1 MIFAWE
7 FTEDLL
13 KPLGKFGG
21 FFMLILGIM
30 WIIYAVYE
38 TSRRESFKKR
48 KVEDWNFDITKF
60 LKALTYV
67 GFIVGL
73 LCLICGASGLLFDIP
88 PSVAYETTTESG
100 RNLFTSILLIVF
112 GILTFVKPANDL
124 PLASLIGVLAASAVV
139 VTKDP
144 EYGQNLDFHRA
155 MQYTK
160 NRMST
165 RIIKGRDFYKFLD
178 RTGELDAVY
187 CVGNTP
193 NILVAAATSVKT
205 GINELEIANAL
216 ATTQVTKAKT
226 VEVLIPAGCE
236 VVLEGRVFMKDRA
249 DEGPFIDLTET
260 YDVIREE
267 PVFEVKKITHR
278 KDPIWQALI
287 PGALEHKVLMG
298 MPREPTIFK
307 TVNEAGVKCIDVNVN
322 PGGSSWLHAIVKI
335 DKKEED
341 DGKKA
346 IHAAF
351 QGHRSC
357 KHVFVVDKDINIYD
371 PLEVE
376 WSMATRFQ
384 AERDLV
390 DIGKE
395 PGSSLDPSAEPG
407 TKLTNKIGFDF
418 TAPLKTKGKSFAR
431 AEFPQVDLRDYTEV

>member
-1 MIFAWE
+1 MYFREYLNELI
-7 FTEDLL
+7 
-13 KPLGKFGG
+13 KSGK
-21 FFMLILGIM
+21 ITRIKKEVS
-30 WIIYAVYE
+30 IDIEAAAV
-38 TSRRESFKKR
+38 
-48 KVEDWNFDITKF
+48 
-60 LKALTYV
+60 LKAAEPTP
-67 GFIVGL
+67 
-73 LCLICGASGLLFDIP
+73 LLFENVKGYSDFQVAGNVFCTKESIADYFKITTADLIP
-88 PSVAYETTTESG
+88 QLTAAIDDRSPPEEISG
-100 RNLFTSILLIVF
+100 APCHEVIMDAVNLDKLPILKHNERDGGRYI
-112 GILTFVKPANDL
+112 
-124 PLASLIGVLAASAVV
+124 SSAVV

-144 EYGQNLDFHRA
+144 EFGQNLDFHRA
-155 MQYTK
+155 MQFTE

-165 RIIKGRDFYKFLD
+165 RIIKGRDFYKFLE
-178 RTGELDAVY
+178 RSGEVEAAY

-216 ATTQVTKAKT
+216 AKTEVTKAHS
-226 VEVLIPAGCE
+226 VDLLIPAGCE

-249 DEGPFIDLTET
+249 EEGPFIDLTET
-260 YDVIREE
+260 YDITRDE
-267 PVFEVKKITHR
+267 PVFEVKTITHR
-278 KDPIWQALI
+278 KNPVWQALV

-307 TVNEAGVKCIDVNVN
+307 SVNEAGVKCLDVNVN

-335 DKKEED
+335 DKQKEE

-346 IHAAF
+346 IQAAF
-351 QGHRSC
+351 AGHRSC
-357 KHVFVVDKDINIYD
+357 KHVFVVDKDIDIYN

-407 TKLTNKIGFDF
+407 TKITNKIGFDF
-418 TAPLKTKGKSFAR
+418 TAPLVTKGKSFAR
-431 AEFPQVDLRDYTEV
+431 AEFPKVDLNDYM

>member
-1 MIFAWE
+1 MDF
-7 FTEDLL
+7 
-13 KPLGKFGG
+13 
-21 FFMLILGIM
+21 
-30 WIIYAVYE
+30 
-38 TSRRESFKKR
+38 REYFNQLEK
-48 KVEDWNFDITKF
+48 DAAITKVKKEVSIDIEAAAV
-60 LKALTYV
+60 LKTAEPTP
-67 GFIVGL
+67 I
-73 LCLICGASGLLFDIP
+73 LFETVKGYPDFR
-88 PSVAYETTTESG
+88 VAGNMFSTKI
-100 RNLFTSILLIVF
+100 SIADYF
-112 GILTFVKPANDL
+112 GIPTDQLIPKLTEAIENRSPPEVISGAPCQEIKMDQVDVGKL
-124 PLASLIGVLAASAVV
+124 PILKHNERDGGRYISSAVV

-155 MQYTK
+155 MEFAP

-165 RIIKGRDFYKFLD
+165 RIIKGRDFYKFLE
-178 RTGELDAVY
+178 RTGEVDVAY

-216 ATTQVTKAKT
+216 APTQVTKATTKDL
-226 VEVLIPAGCE
+226 LIPAGSE

-260 YDVIREE
+260 YDIIRDE
-267 PVFEVKKITHR
+267 PVFEVQKITYR
-278 KDPIWQALI
+278 KNPIWQALI

-298 MPREPTIFK
+298 MPREPTIYK

-335 DKKEED
+335 DKQKEED
-341 DGKKA
+341 GKTA
-346 IHAAF
+346 IQAAF
-351 QGHRSC
+351 EGHRSC
-357 KHVFVVDKDINIYD
+357 KHVFVVDKDINIYE

-407 TKLTNKIGFDF
+407 TKITNKIGFDL
-418 TAPLKTKGKSFAR
+418 TAPLVTKGKSFAK
-431 AEFPQVDLRDYTEV
+431 AEFPEVNLKDYIAE

>member
-1 MIFAWE
+1 MDF
-7 FTEDLL
+7 
-13 KPLGKFGG
+13 
-21 FFMLILGIM
+21 
-30 WIIYAVYE
+30 
-38 TSRRESFKKR
+38 REYMNQLEKKGA
-48 KVEDWNFDITKF
+48 ITKIEKEVSIDIETAAV
-60 LKALTYV
+60 LKTAEPTP
-67 GFIVGL
+67 
-73 LCLICGASGLLFDIP
+73 LLFENVKGYP
-88 PSVAYETTTESG
+88 NYRVAGNIFSTK
-100 RNLFTSILLIVF
+100 TSIADYF
-112 GILTFVKPANDL
+112 GITTDQLIPRLTEAIDKRSLPEVIDNAPCHEINLDKVDL
-124 PLASLIGVLAASAVV
+124 DELPILKHNERDGGRYISSAVV

-165 RIIKGRDFYKFLD
+165 RIIKGRDFYKFLE
-178 RTGELDAVY
+178 RTGEVDAVY

-216 ATTQVTKAKT
+216 ASTQVTKAKT
-226 VEVLIPAGCE
+226 KDVLIPAGCE

-260 YDVIREE
+260 YDVIRDE
-267 PVFEVKKITHR
+267 PVFEVEKITHR
-278 KDPIWQALI
+278 KNPIWQALI

-307 TVNEAGVKCIDVNVN
+307 TVNEAGVTCIDVNVN

-335 DKKEED
+335 DKKEEE

-407 TKLTNKIGFDF
+407 TKITNKIGFDL

-431 AEFPQVDLRDYTEV
+431 AEFPKVDLRDYTEV

>member
-1 MIFAWE
+1 MDF
-7 FTEDLL
+7 
-13 KPLGKFGG
+13 
-21 FFMLILGIM
+21 
-30 WIIYAVYE
+30 
-38 TSRRESFKKR
+38 REYVTQLEKK
-48 KVEDWNFDITKF
+48 NGITKIKKNVDIDIEAAAV
-60 LKALTYV
+60 LKTAEPTP
-67 GFIVGL
+67 I
-73 LCLICGASGLLFDIP
+73 LFENVKGYPDFR
-88 PSVAYETTTESG
+88 VAGNIFSTKI
-100 RNLFTSILLIVF
+100 SIADYF
-112 GILTFVKPANDL
+112 GISTDQLIPKLTEAIDNRSPPEEVTSAPCQEVVMEQVDL
-124 PLASLIGVLAASAVV
+124 DKLPILKHNERDGGRYISSAVV

-155 MQYTK
+155 MQFSK

-165 RIIKGRDFYKFLD
+165 RIIKGRDFYKFLE
-178 RTGELDAVY
+178 RTGEVDAVY

-193 NILVAAATSVKT
+193 NVLVAAATSVKT

-216 ATTQVTKAKT
+216 APTQVVKAKS
-226 VEVLIPAGCE
+226 VDVLIPAGCE
-236 VVLEGRVFMKDRA
+236 VVLEGRVFMKDRS

-260 YDVIREE
+260 YDVIRDE
-267 PVFEVKKITHR
+267 PVFEVKNITHR
-278 KDPIWQALI
+278 KNPIWQALI

-307 TVNEAGVKCIDVNVN
+307 TVNEAGVTCIDVNVN

-335 DKKEED
+335 DKKQEED
-341 DGKKA
+341 GKTA

-371 PLEVE
+371 PLDVE

-407 TKLTNKIGFDF
+407 TKLTNKIGFDL

-431 AEFPQVDLRDYTEV
+431 AEFPKVDLKDYLDE

>member
-1 MIFAWE
+1 MDF
-7 FTEDLL
+7 
-13 KPLGKFGG
+13 
-21 FFMLILGIM
+21 
-30 WIIYAVYE
+30 
-38 TSRRESFKKR
+38 REYMNQLEKKGA
-48 KVEDWNFDITKF
+48 ITKIEKEVSIDIETAAV
-60 LKALTYV
+60 LKTAEPTP
-67 GFIVGL
+67 
-73 LCLICGASGLLFDIP
+73 LLFENVKGYP
-88 PSVAYETTTESG
+88 NYRVAGNIFSTKI
-100 RNLFTSILLIVF
+100 SIADYF
-112 GILTFVKPANDL
+112 GITTDQLIPRLTEAIDKRSLPEVIDNAPCQEIIMEKVDL
-124 PLASLIGVLAASAVV
+124 DELPILKHNERDGGRYISSAVV

-165 RIIKGRDFYKFLD
+165 RIIKGRDFYKFLEI
-178 RTGELDAVY
+178 TGEVDAVY
-187 CVGNTP
+187 CVSNTP

-216 ATTQVTKAKT
+216 APTQVTKAKT
-226 VEVLIPAGCE
+226 KDVLIPAGCE

-260 YDVIREE
+260 YDVIRDE
-267 PVFEVKKITHR
+267 PVFEVEKITHR
-278 KDPIWQALI
+278 KNPIWQALI

-307 TVNEAGVKCIDVNVN
+307 TVNEAGVTCIDVNVN

-335 DKKEED
+335 DKKEEE

-407 TKLTNKIGFDF
+407 TKITNKIGFDL

-431 AEFPQVDLRDYTEV
+431 AEFPKVDLRDYTEV

>member
-1 MIFAWE
+1 MDF
-7 FTEDLL
+7 
-13 KPLGKFGG
+13 
-21 FFMLILGIM
+21 
-30 WIIYAVYE
+30 
-38 TSRRESFKKR
+38 REYITQLENK
-48 KVEDWNFDITKF
+48 NGITKIKKAVDIDIEAAAV
-60 LKALTYV
+60 LKTAEPTP
-67 GFIVGL
+67 I
-73 LCLICGASGLLFDIP
+73 LFENVKGYSDFR
-88 PSVAYETTTESG
+88 VAGNIFSTKI
-100 RNLFTSILLIVF
+100 SIADYF
-112 GILTFVKPANDL
+112 GISTAELIPKLTSAIDNRSL
-124 PLASLIGVLAASAVV
+124 PEEVTSAPCQEVVMESVNLDKLPILKHNERDGGRYISSAVV

-155 MQYTK
+155 MQFSSD
-160 NRMST
+160 RMST
-165 RIIKGRDFYKFLD
+165 RIIKGRDFYKFLE
-178 RTGELDAVY
+178 RTGEVDAVY

-193 NILVAAATSVKT
+193 NVLVAAATSVKT

-216 ATTQVTKAKT
+216 APTQIVKAKSID
-226 VEVLIPAGCE
+226 VLIPAGCE
-236 VVLEGRVFMKDRA
+236 VVLEGRVFMQDRS

-260 YDVIREE
+260 YDVVREE
-267 PVFEVKKITHR
+267 PVFEVRRITHR

-307 TVNEAGVKCIDVNVN
+307 TVNEAGVTCIDVNVN

-407 TKLTNKIGFDF
+407 TKMTNKVGFDL
-418 TAPLKTKGKSFAR
+418 TAPLKTAGKSFGR
-431 AEFPQVDLRDYTEV
+431 AKFPAVDLKDYFED

>member
-1 MIFAWE
+1 MDF
-7 FTEDLL
+7 
-13 KPLGKFGG
+13 
-21 FFMLILGIM
+21 
-30 WIIYAVYE
+30 
-38 TSRRESFKKR
+38 REYINQLEEKGA
-48 KVEDWNFDITKF
+48 ITKIVKEVNIDIETAAV
-60 LKALTYV
+60 LKTAEPTP
-67 GFIVGL
+67 
-73 LCLICGASGLLFDIP
+73 LLFENVKGYP
-88 PSVAYETTTESG
+88 NYRVAGNIFSTKI
-100 RNLFTSILLIVF
+100 SIADYF
-112 GILTFVKPANDL
+112 GISTDQLIPRLTEAIDKRSMPEIIDNAPCQDAVMDQVNLDDL
-124 PLASLIGVLAASAVV
+124 PILKHNERDGGRYISSAVV

-155 MQYTK
+155 MQYSK

-165 RIIKGRDFYKFLD
+165 RIIKGRDFYKFLE
-178 RTGELDAVY
+178 RTGEVDAVY

-226 VEVLIPAGCE
+226 VDVLIPAGCE

-260 YDVIREE
+260 YDIIREE

-335 DKKEED
+335 DKREED

-346 IHAAF
+346 IQAAF

>member
-1 MIFAWE
+1 MEFA
-7 FTEDLL
+7 
-13 KPLGKFGG
+13 P
-21 FFMLILGIM
+21 
-30 WIIYAVYE
+30 
-38 TSRRESFKKR
+38 
-48 KVEDWNFDITKF
+48 
-60 LKALTYV
+60 
-67 GFIVGL
+67 
-73 LCLICGASGLLFDIP
+73 
-88 PSVAYETTTESG
+88 
-100 RNLFTSILLIVF
+100 
-112 GILTFVKPANDL
+112 
-124 PLASLIGVLAASAVV
+124 
-139 VTKDP
+139 
-144 EYGQNLDFHRA
+144 
-155 MQYTK
+155 

-165 RIIKGRDFYKFLD
+165 RIIKGRDFYKFLE
-178 RTGELDAVY
+178 RTGEVDVAY

-216 ATTQVTKAKT
+216 APTQVTKATTKDL
-226 VEVLIPAGCE
+226 LIPAGSE

-260 YDVIREE
+260 YDIVRDE
-267 PVFEVKKITHR
+267 PVFEVQKITYR
-278 KDPIWQALI
+278 KNPIWQALI

-298 MPREPTIFK
+298 MPREPTIYKTVNEAGVKCIDVNVNPGYK

-335 DKKEED
+335 DKQKEED
-341 DGKKA
+341 GKTA
-346 IHAAF
+346 IQAAF

-357 KHVFVVDKDINIYD
+357 KHVFVVDKDINIYE

-407 TKLTNKIGFDF
+407 TKITNKIGFDL
-418 TAPLKTKGKSFAR
+418 TAPLVTKGKSFAK
-431 AEFPQVDLRDYTEV
+431 AEFPEVNLKDYIAE

>member
-1 MIFAWE
+1 MDFREYINQLEKKGAITKIVKEVSIDIETAAVLKTAEPTPLLFENVKGYPNYRVAGNIFSTKISIADY
-7 FTEDLL
+7 FGISTDLL
-13 KPLGKFGG
+13 IPRLTEAIDKRSMPEVIDNAPCQEIIKDKVDLDELPILKHNERDGG
-21 FFMLILGIM
+21 RYI
-30 WIIYAVYE
+30 
-38 TSRRESFKKR
+38 S
-48 KVEDWNFDITKF
+48 
-60 LKALTYV
+60 
-67 GFIVGL
+67 
-73 LCLICGASGLLFDIP
+73 
-88 PSVAYETTTESG
+88 
-100 RNLFTSILLIVF
+100 
-112 GILTFVKPANDL
+112 
-124 PLASLIGVLAASAVV
+124 SAVV

-155 MQYTK
+155 MQYSK

-165 RIIKGRDFYKFLD
+165 RIIKGRDFYKFLE
-178 RTGELDAVY
+178 RTGEVDAVY

-216 ATTQVTKAKT
+216 ATTLVTKAKT
-226 VEVLIPAGCE
+226 VDVLIPAGSE
-236 VVLEGRVFMKDRA
+236 VILEGRVFMKDRA

-307 TVNEAGVKCIDVNVN
+307 TVNDAGVKCIDVNVN

-335 DKKEED
+335 DKREED

-407 TKLTNKIGFDF
+407 TKLTNKIGFDL

-431 AEFPQVDLRDYTEV
+431 AEFPQVDLKDYTEV

>member
-1 MIFAWE
+1 MDF
-7 FTEDLL
+7 
-13 KPLGKFGG
+13 
-21 FFMLILGIM
+21 
-30 WIIYAVYE
+30 
-38 TSRRESFKKR
+38 REYITQLEK
-48 KVEDWNFDITKF
+48 NNAITKIKKDVDIDIEAAAV
-60 LKALTYV
+60 LKTAEPTP
-67 GFIVGL
+67 
-73 LCLICGASGLLFDIP
+73 LLFENIKGYSDFR
-88 PSVAYETTTESG
+88 VAGNIFSTKI
-100 RNLFTSILLIVF
+100 SIANYF
-112 GILTFVKPANDL
+112 GISTDQLIPKLTEAIDNRSAPEEVTSAPCQELVMEQVDL
-124 PLASLIGVLAASAVV
+124 DRLPILKHNERDGGRYISSAVV

-155 MQYTK
+155 MQLSK

-165 RIIKGRDFYKFLD
+165 RIIKGRDFYKFLE
-178 RTGELDAVY
+178 RTGEVDAVY

-193 NILVAAATSVKT
+193 NILVGAATSVKT

-216 ATTQVTKAKT
+216 APTQVVKAKS
-226 VEVLIPAGCE
+226 VDVLIPAGCE
-236 VVLEGRVFMKDRA
+236 VVLEGRVFMKDRS

-260 YDVIREE
+260 YDVIRDE
-267 PVFEVKKITHR
+267 PVFEVRKITHR
-278 KDPIWQALI
+278 KNPIWQALI

-346 IHAAF
+346 IQAAF

-395 PGSSLDPSAEPG
+395 PGSSLDPSAEHG
-407 TKLTNKIGFDF
+407 TKITNKIGFDL

-431 AEFPQVDLRDYTEV
+431 AEFPKVDLKKYIYE

>member
-1 MIFAWE
+1 MDF
-7 FTEDLL
+7 
-13 KPLGKFGG
+13 
-21 FFMLILGIM
+21 
-30 WIIYAVYE
+30 
-38 TSRRESFKKR
+38 REYINQLEEKGA
-48 KVEDWNFDITKF
+48 ITKIVKEVSIDIETAAV
-60 LKALTYV
+60 LKTAEPTP
-67 GFIVGL
+67 
-73 LCLICGASGLLFDIP
+73 LLFENVKGYP
-88 PSVAYETTTESG
+88 NYRVAGNIFSTKI
-100 RNLFTSILLIVF
+100 SIADYF
-112 GILTFVKPANDL
+112 GISTDQLIPKLTEAVDKRSMPDVIDNAPCQEIVKDQVDLDDL
-124 PLASLIGVLAASAVV
+124 PILKHNERDGGRYISSAVV

-165 RIIKGRDFYKFLD
+165 RIIKGRDFYKFLE
-178 RTGELDAVY
+178 RTGEVDAVY

-216 ATTQVTKAKT
+216 SPTQVTKAKT
-226 VEVLIPAGCE
+226 VDVLIPAGCE

-267 PVFEVKKITHR
+267 PVFEVNKITHR

-335 DKKEED
+335 DKREEN

-407 TKLTNKIGFDF
+407 TKLTNKIGFDL

-431 AEFPQVDLRDYTEV
+431 AEFPQVDLRDYTEE

>member
-1 MIFAWE
+1 MDF
-7 FTEDLL
+7 
-13 KPLGKFGG
+13 
-21 FFMLILGIM
+21 
-30 WIIYAVYE
+30 
-38 TSRRESFKKR
+38 REYMNQLEK
-48 KVEDWNFDITKF
+48 NNAITKISKEVSIDIETAAV
-60 LKALTYV
+60 LKTAEPTP
-67 GFIVGL
+67 
-73 LCLICGASGLLFDIP
+73 LLFENVKGYP
-88 PSVAYETTTESG
+88 NYRVAGNIFSTKI
-100 RNLFTSILLIVF
+100 SIADFF
-112 GILTFVKPANDL
+112 GITTDQLIPRLTDAIDKRSLPKVIDNAPCQEIVLESVDL
-124 PLASLIGVLAASAVV
+124 DELPILKHNERDGGRYISSAVV

-165 RIIKGRDFYKFLD
+165 RIIKGRDFYKFLE
-178 RTGELDAVY
+178 RTGEVDAVY

-216 ATTQVTKAKT
+216 APAQVTKAKT
-226 VEVLIPAGCE
+226 KDVLIPAGCE

-260 YDVIREE
+260 YDVIRDE
-267 PVFEVKKITHR
+267 PVFEVEKITHR
-278 KDPIWQALI
+278 KNPIWQALI

-307 TVNEAGVKCIDVNVN
+307 TVNEAGVTCIDVNVN

-335 DKKEED
+335 DKKEEE

-407 TKLTNKIGFDF
+407 TKITNKIGFDL

-431 AEFPQVDLRDYTEV
+431 AEFPKVDLKDYTEV

>member
-1 MIFAWE
+1 MDFREYINQLEEKSAITKIVKEVSIDIETAAVLKTAEPTPLLFENVKGYLNYRVAGNIFSTKISIADY
-7 FTEDLL
+7 FGISTDLL
-13 KPLGKFGG
+13 IPRLTEAIDKRSMPEVIDNAPCQEIVLDKVDLDELPILKHNERDGG
-21 FFMLILGIM
+21 RYI
-30 WIIYAVYE
+30 
-38 TSRRESFKKR
+38 S
-48 KVEDWNFDITKF
+48 
-60 LKALTYV
+60 
-67 GFIVGL
+67 
-73 LCLICGASGLLFDIP
+73 
-88 PSVAYETTTESG
+88 
-100 RNLFTSILLIVF
+100 
-112 GILTFVKPANDL
+112 
-124 PLASLIGVLAASAVV
+124 SAVV

-165 RIIKGRDFYKFLD
+165 RIIKGRDFYKFLE
-178 RTGELDAVY
+178 RTGEVDAVY

-226 VEVLIPAGCE
+226 VDVLIPAGCE

-407 TKLTNKIGFDF
+407 TKITNKIGFDL

>member
-1 MIFAWE
+1 MKEVSIDIETAAVLKTAEPTPLLFENVKGYPNYRVAGNIFSTKISIADY
-7 FTEDLL
+7 FGISTDLL
-13 KPLGKFGG
+13 IPRLTEAIDKRSMPEVIDNAPCQEIVLDKVDLDELPILKHNERDGG
-21 FFMLILGIM
+21 RYI
-30 WIIYAVYE
+30 
-38 TSRRESFKKR
+38 S
-48 KVEDWNFDITKF
+48 
-60 LKALTYV
+60 
-67 GFIVGL
+67 
-73 LCLICGASGLLFDIP
+73 
-88 PSVAYETTTESG
+88 
-100 RNLFTSILLIVF
+100 
-112 GILTFVKPANDL
+112 
-124 PLASLIGVLAASAVV
+124 SAVV

-155 MQYTK
+155 MQYAK

-165 RIIKGRDFYKFLD
+165 RIIKGRDFYKFLE
-178 RTGELDAVY
+178 RTGEVDAVY

-226 VEVLIPAGCE
+226 VDVLIPAGCE
-236 VVLEGRVFMKDRA
+236 VILEGRVFMKDRA

-407 TKLTNKIGFDF
+407 TKITNKIGFDL

-431 AEFPQVDLRDYTEV
+431 AEFPKVDLRDYTEV

>member
-1 MIFAWE
+1 MDF
-7 FTEDLL
+7 
-13 KPLGKFGG
+13 
-21 FFMLILGIM
+21 
-30 WIIYAVYE
+30 
-38 TSRRESFKKR
+38 REYMNQLEK
-48 KVEDWNFDITKF
+48 NNAITKISKEVSIDIETAAV
-60 LKALTYV
+60 LKTAEPTP
-67 GFIVGL
+67 
-73 LCLICGASGLLFDIP
+73 LLFENVKGYP
-88 PSVAYETTTESG
+88 NYRVAGNIFSTKI
-100 RNLFTSILLIVF
+100 SIADYF
-112 GILTFVKPANDL
+112 GITTDQLIPRLTDAIDKRSLPEVIDNAPCQEIVLESVDL
-124 PLASLIGVLAASAVV
+124 DELPILKHNERDGGRYISSAVV

-155 MQYTK
+155 MQYAK

-165 RIIKGRDFYKFLD
+165 RIIKGRDFYKFLE
-178 RTGELDAVY
+178 RTGEVDAVY
-187 CVGNTP
+187 CLGNTP

-216 ATTQVTKAKT
+216 ASTQVTKAKT
-226 VEVLIPAGCE
+226 KDVLIPAGCE
-236 VVLEGRVFMKDRA
+236 VVLEGKVFMKDRA

-260 YDVIREE
+260 YDVIRDE
-267 PVFEVKKITHR
+267 PVFEVEKITHR
-278 KDPIWQALI
+278 KNPIWQALI

-307 TVNEAGVKCIDVNVN
+307 TVNEAGVTCIDVNVN
-322 PGGSSWLHAIVKI
+322 PGGSSWWHAIVKI
-335 DKKEED
+335 DKKEEE

-407 TKLTNKIGFDF
+407 TKITNKIGFDL

-431 AEFPQVDLRDYTEV
+431 AEFPKVDLREYTEV

>member
-1 MIFAWE
+1 MDFREYINQLEKEGTITKIVKEVSIDIETAAVLKTAEPTPLLFENVKGYPDFRVAGNIFSTKISIADY
-7 FTEDLL
+7 FGISTDLL
-13 KPLGKFGG
+13 IPRLTEAIDKRSTPEVVDNAPCQEKVMDKVDLDTLPILKHNERDGG
-21 FFMLILGIM
+21 RYI
-30 WIIYAVYE
+30 
-38 TSRRESFKKR
+38 S
-48 KVEDWNFDITKF
+48 
-60 LKALTYV
+60 
-67 GFIVGL
+67 
-73 LCLICGASGLLFDIP
+73 
-88 PSVAYETTTESG
+88 
-100 RNLFTSILLIVF
+100 
-112 GILTFVKPANDL
+112 
-124 PLASLIGVLAASAVV
+124 SAVV

-165 RIIKGRDFYKFLD
+165 RIIKGRDFYKFLE
-178 RTGELDAVY
+178 RTGEVDAVY

-216 ATTQVTKAKT
+216 APTQVTKAKT
-226 VEVLIPAGCE
+226 VDVLIPAGCE

-260 YDVIREE
+260 YDVIRDE

-278 KDPIWQALI
+278 KEPIWQALI

-335 DKKEED
+335 DKREED

-407 TKLTNKIGFDF
+407 TKLTNKIGFDL

-431 AEFPQVDLRDYTEV
+431 AVFPQVDLKDYTEV

>member
-1 MIFAWE
+1 MDF
-7 FTEDLL
+7 
-13 KPLGKFGG
+13 
-21 FFMLILGIM
+21 
-30 WIIYAVYE
+30 
-38 TSRRESFKKR
+38 REYINQLEKK
-48 KVEDWNFDITKF
+48 DAITKIVKEVSVDIETAAV
-60 LKALTYV
+60 LKTAEPTP
-67 GFIVGL
+67 
-73 LCLICGASGLLFDIP
+73 LLFENVKGYP
-88 PSVAYETTTESG
+88 NYRVAGNIFSTK
-100 RNLFTSILLIVF
+100 TSIADYF
-112 GILTFVKPANDL
+112 GISTDQLIPRLTEAVDKRSMPEVIDNAPCQEIVMDQVNLDDL
-124 PLASLIGVLAASAVV
+124 PILKHNERDGGRYISSAVV

-165 RIIKGRDFYKFLD
+165 RIIKGRDFYKFLE
-178 RTGELDAVY
+178 RTGEVDAVY

-216 ATTQVTKAKT
+216 ATTQITRAKT
-226 VEVLIPAGCE
+226 ADVLIPAGCE

-278 KDPIWQALI
+278 KEPIWQALI

-335 DKKEED
+335 DKREEED
-341 DGKKA
+341 GKRLSMQLFKV
-346 IHAAF
+346 I
-351 QGHRSC
+351 
-357 KHVFVVDKDINIYD
+357 VV
-371 PLEVE
+371 V
-376 WSMATRFQ
+376 SMY
-384 AERDLV
+384 L
-390 DIGKE
+390 
-395 PGSSLDPSAEPG
+395 
-407 TKLTNKIGFDF
+407 
-418 TAPLKTKGKSFAR
+418 
-431 AEFPQVDLRDYTEV
+431 

>member
-1 MIFAWE
+1 MDF
-7 FTEDLL
+7 
-13 KPLGKFGG
+13 
-21 FFMLILGIM
+21 
-30 WIIYAVYE
+30 
-38 TSRRESFKKR
+38 REYITQLEK
-48 KVEDWNFDITKF
+48 NNGITKIKKSVDVDIEAAAV
-60 LKALTYV
+60 LKTAEPTPILFENVKGYSDFRVAGNIFSTK
-67 GFIVGL
+67 IS
-73 LCLICGASGLLFDIP
+73 IAS
-88 PSVAYETTTESG
+88 Y
-100 RNLFTSILLIVF
+100 F
-112 GILTFVKPANDL
+112 GITTDQLIPKLTEAIDNRSLPEEVTSAPCQEVVMEEVDL
-124 PLASLIGVLAASAVV
+124 KKLPILKHNERDGGRYISSAVV

-155 MQYTK
+155 MEFSK

-165 RIIKGRDFYKFLD
+165 RIIKGRDFYKFLE
-178 RTGELDAVY
+178 RTGEVDAVY

-216 ATTQVTKAKT
+216 APTQVVKAKS
-226 VEVLIPAGCE
+226 VDVLIPAGCE
-236 VVLEGRVFMKDRA
+236 VVLEGRVFMKDRS

-260 YDVIREE
+260 YDVIRDE
-267 PVFEVKKITHR
+267 PVFEVKNITHR
-278 KDPIWQALI
+278 KNPIWQALI

-307 TVNEAGVKCIDVNVN
+307 TVNEAGVTCIDVNVN

-341 DGKKA
+341 DGQKA

-371 PLEVE
+371 PLDVE

-407 TKLTNKIGFDF
+407 TKLTNKIGFDL

-431 AEFPQVDLRDYTEV
+431 AEFPKVDLKDYIEE

>member
-1 MIFAWE
+1 MDF
-7 FTEDLL
+7 
-13 KPLGKFGG
+13 
-21 FFMLILGIM
+21 
-30 WIIYAVYE
+30 
-38 TSRRESFKKR
+38 REYMNQLEKKSA
-48 KVEDWNFDITKF
+48 ITKIEKEVSIDIETAAV
-60 LKALTYV
+60 LKTAEPTP
-67 GFIVGL
+67 
-73 LCLICGASGLLFDIP
+73 LLFENVKGYP
-88 PSVAYETTTESG
+88 NYRVAGNIFSTK
-100 RNLFTSILLIVF
+100 TSIADYF
-112 GILTFVKPANDL
+112 GITTDQLIPRLTEAIDKRSLPEVIDRAPCQEIIMEKVDL
-124 PLASLIGVLAASAVV
+124 DELPILKHNERDGGRYISSAVV

-165 RIIKGRDFYKFLD
+165 RIIKGRDFYKFLE
-178 RTGELDAVY
+178 RTGEVDAVY

-216 ATTQVTKAKT
+216 APAQVTKAKT
-226 VEVLIPAGCE
+226 KDVLIPAGCE

-260 YDVIREE
+260 YDVIRDE
-267 PVFEVKKITHR
+267 PVFEVEKITHR
-278 KDPIWQALI
+278 KNPIWQALI

-307 TVNEAGVKCIDVNVN
+307 TVNEAGVTCIDVNVN

-335 DKKEED
+335 DKKEEE

-407 TKLTNKIGFDF
+407 TKITNKIGFDL
-418 TAPLKTKGKSFAR
+418 TAPLKAKGKSFAR
-431 AEFPQVDLRDYTEV
+431 AEFPKVDLRDYTEV

>member
-1 MIFAWE
+1 MDF
-7 FTEDLL
+7 
-13 KPLGKFGG
+13 
-21 FFMLILGIM
+21 
-30 WIIYAVYE
+30 
-38 TSRRESFKKR
+38 REYINQLEKIGA
-48 KVEDWNFDITKF
+48 ITKIVKEVSTDIETAAV
-60 LKALTYV
+60 LKTAEPTP
-67 GFIVGL
+67 
-73 LCLICGASGLLFDIP
+73 LLFENVKGYQNYR
-88 PSVAYETTTESG
+88 VAGNIFSTK
-100 RNLFTSILLIVF
+100 TSIADYF
-112 GILTFVKPANDL
+112 GISTDHLIPRLTEAIDKRSIPEIINNAPCQELIMDQVNLDNL
-124 PLASLIGVLAASAVV
+124 PILKHNERDGGRYISSAVV

-155 MQYTK
+155 MQYAK

-178 RTGELDAVY
+178 RTGEVDAAY

-216 ATTQVTKAKT
+216 APTQVTKAISID
-226 VEVLIPAGCE
+226 VLIPAGCE

-249 DEGPFIDLTET
+249 EEGPFIDLTET
-260 YDVIREE
+260 YDVIRDE

-335 DKKEED
+335 DKREED

-431 AEFPQVDLRDYTEV
+431 AEFPQVDLKDYIEV

>member
-1 MIFAWE
+1 MDF
-7 FTEDLL
+7 
-13 KPLGKFGG
+13 
-21 FFMLILGIM
+21 
-30 WIIYAVYE
+30 
-38 TSRRESFKKR
+38 REYMNQLEKKGA
-48 KVEDWNFDITKF
+48 ITKIEKEVSIDIETAAV
-60 LKALTYV
+60 LKTAEPTP
-67 GFIVGL
+67 
-73 LCLICGASGLLFDIP
+73 LLFKNVKGYP
-88 PSVAYETTTESG
+88 NYRVAGNIFSTK
-100 RNLFTSILLIVF
+100 TSIADYF
-112 GILTFVKPANDL
+112 GITTDQLIPRLTEAIDKRSLPEVIENAPCQEIVMDKVDL
-124 PLASLIGVLAASAVV
+124 DELPILKHNERDGGRYISSAVV
-139 VTKDP
+139 VTIDP

-165 RIIKGRDFYKFLD
+165 RIIKGRDFYKFLE
-178 RTGELDAVY
+178 RTGEVDAVY

-216 ATTQVTKAKT
+216 APTQVTKAQTKD
-226 VEVLIPAGCE
+226 VLIPAGCE

-260 YDVIREE
+260 YDVIRDE
-267 PVFEVKKITHR
+267 PVFEVEKITHR
-278 KDPIWQALI
+278 KNPIWQALI

-307 TVNEAGVKCIDVNVN
+307 TVNEAGVTCIDVNVN

-335 DKKEED
+335 DKKEEE

-371 PLEVE
+371 PLDVE

-407 TKLTNKIGFDF
+407 TKITNKIGFDL

-431 AEFPQVDLRDYTEV
+431 AEFPKVDLRDYTEV

>member
-1 MIFAWE
+1 MDFREYITKLEKEAGLTKIKKEVSIDIEAAAVLKTAEPTPLLFENVKGYPDFRVAGNIFSTKISIANY
-7 FTEDLL
+7 
-13 KPLGKFGG
+13 FGISTDQ
-21 FFMLILGIM
+21 LIPRLTQAIDNRSLPQEVSEAPCQEVTM
-30 WIIYAVYE
+30 D
-38 TSRRESFKKR
+38 
-48 KVEDWNFDITKF
+48 KVELDKLPI
-60 LKALTYV
+60 LKHNERD
-67 GFIVGL
+67 G
-73 LCLICGASGLLFDIP
+73 
-88 PSVAYETTTESG
+88 G
-100 RNLFTSILLIVF
+100 RYIS
-112 GILTFVKPANDL
+112 
-124 PLASLIGVLAASAVV
+124 SAVV

-155 MQYTK
+155 MQFAP

-165 RIIKGRDFYKFLD
+165 RIIKGRDFYKFLE
-178 RTGELDAVY
+178 RTGEVEAAY

-216 ATTQVTKAKT
+216 APTQITQASSVDL
-226 VEVLIPAGCE
+226 LIPAGSE
-236 VVLEGRVFMKDRA
+236 VVLEGKVFMKDRSE
-249 DEGPFIDLTET
+249 EGPFIDLTET
-260 YDVIREE
+260 YDIVRDE
-267 PVFEVKKITHR
+267 PVFEVRKITHR
-278 KDPIWQALI
+278 KNPIWQALI

-298 MPREPTIFK
+298 MPREPTIYK

-335 DKKEED
+335 DKKEEE

-407 TKLTNKIGFDF
+407 TKITNKIGFDL
-418 TAPLKTKGKSFAR
+418 TAPLVTKGKSFAK
-431 AEFPQVDLRDYTEV
+431 AEFPQVNLNDYIKE